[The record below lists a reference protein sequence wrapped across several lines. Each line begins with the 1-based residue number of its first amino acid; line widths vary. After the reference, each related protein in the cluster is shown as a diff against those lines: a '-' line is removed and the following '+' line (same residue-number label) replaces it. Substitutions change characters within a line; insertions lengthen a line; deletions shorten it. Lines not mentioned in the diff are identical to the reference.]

1 MIGSTQS
8 HLEVGLVAQS
18 QDLLFVAEIG
28 KIALVPR
35 RPEVRLLTRRE
46 SLETCLPGPSTF
58 AKSLQMKKGC
68 GGPLRGIHSS
78 LELTFNIKD
87 ADGSRDLQEGVGVWE
102 SHLKHQRS
110 PSFLEVSPLPPFVEL
125 RTLSSSDR

>member
-8 HLEVGLVAQS
+8 HLELGLVAQS

-35 RPEVRLLTRRE
+35 RPEVRLCTDEKRIFGDLPSRTEHLRQKLTDEERLRW
-46 SLETCLPGPSTF
+46 TF
-58 AKSLQMKKGC
+58 EGDSF
-68 GGPLRGIHSS
+68 S

-87 ADGSRDLQEGVGVWE
+87 ADGA
-102 SHLKHQRS
+102 
-110 PSFLEVSPLPPFVEL
+110 
-125 RTLSSSDR
+125 